1 MTSDLILYTT
11 EDGLT
16 EIQLKAIDGTVWL
29 SQAEIAELF
38 STTKQNVSHHI
49 ASILEDKELTAEAT
63 VKEYLT
69 VQKEGERQVQ
79 RNIITYNLDMI
90 LAVGYRVK
98 SPRGI
103 QFRKWAT
110 TTLREYLIKGFVMND
125 ERLKNPQ
132 GWDYFDE
139 WLERVREIRA
149 SEKRFYQKIRDI
161 FALSTDYKNDEKASQ
176 DFFAEVQNKMLHA
189 VTGHTAPELIVK
201 RADPKKPN
209 MNLQSWSG
217 SRVRKHDVIVAKN
230 YLVQPEI
237 KELDRIV
244 TMFLD
249 YAEDRLSQRQQL
261 TMDNWRE
268 YVDRFIQFNERQLLQ
283 DKGRMNR
290 PQANRIAEQYY
301 EEFDTARRHYE
312 AIAADKADEALAT
325 NEDSLGVKKPKKKKD
340 VSE

>member
-1 MTSDLILYTT
+1 MTNDLILYIT

-16 EIQLKAIDGTVWL
+16 KIEFRPIDGTVWL
-29 SQAEIAELF
+29 TQIEIADLF
-38 STTKQNVSHHI
+38 MTSKQNVSLHLKNI
-49 ASILEDKELTAEAT
+49 FESKELDAQSVVKKSLTTASDG
-63 VKEYLT
+63 KSYLT
-69 VQKEGERQVQ
+69 K
-79 RNIITYNLDMI
+79 TYNLDAI

-98 SPRGI
+98 SARGT
-103 QFRKWAT
+103 QFRTWAT

-161 FALSTDYKNDEKASQ
+161 FALSIDYKNDEKASQ

-230 YLVQPEI
+230 YLAQSEI

-261 TMDNWRE
+261 TMDNWPG

-290 PQANRIAEQYY
+290 PQINKIAEQYY

-312 AIAADKADEALAT
+312 AIAADKADESLAT
-325 NEDSLGVKKPKKKKD
+325 TENSLGVKKPKKKKD
-340 VSE
+340 VLE

>member
-16 EIQLKAIDGTVWL
+16 KIEFRPIDGTVWL
-29 SQAEIAELF
+29 TQIEIADLF
-38 STTKQNVSHHI
+38 MTSKQNVSLHLKNI
-49 ASILEDKELTAEAT
+49 FESKELDEQSV
-63 VKEYLT
+63 VKESLTTASDGKNYLT
-69 VQKEGERQVQ
+69 K
-79 RNIITYNLDMI
+79 TYNLDAI

-98 SPRGI
+98 SARGT
-103 QFRKWAT
+103 QFRTWAT

-217 SRVRKHDVIVAKN
+217 SRVRKHDVIIAKN
-230 YLVQPEI
+230 YLVQSEI

-312 AIAADKADEALAT
+312 AIAADKADESLAT
-325 NEDSLGVKKPKKKKD
+325 TEDSLGVKKPKKKKD
-340 VSE
+340 ASE